1 MRSKVSVLGEY
12 KDSAVTDMD
21 THLYLR
27 SGNNTDTYR
36 ECTFP
41 SITTTLVDVWLESG
55 SIYIA
60 FDRSEEQIELDAKV
74 IIGVRGG
81 RIADIEVLLNK
92 EGVEKLKKLLRP

>member
-1 MRSKVSVLGEY
+1 M
-12 KDSAVTDMD
+12 
-21 THLYLR
+21 
-27 SGNNTDTYR
+27 
-36 ECTFP
+36 
-41 SITTTLVDVWLESG
+41 TLVDVWLESG

-74 IIGVRGG
+74 IIGVRDG